1 MSLSFE
7 ERKKV
12 ILDILDL
19 EGKVKV
25 SDAEQLLNVSGETI
39 RRDMDRLEKEGL
51 LHKVYGG
58 AVKAKEKYERTFEQ
72 KTSLN
77 NIEKRRI
84 CKAAASIVEDGD
96 IIFIGHG
103 TTAYEIV
110 RYLGD
115 KPNVIVVTN
124 SLPVL
129 SLAAECF
136 QGKVLFAGG
145 EYEHR
150 QKFMGGPLADLFFNQ
165 LKANKAFVAA
175 GGISLADGI
184 TDYDIT
190 GAAISKKLI
199 ERAENTIILADH
211 TKFGVSTFAHI
222 CHLED
227 VSMVITDQKSSTQ
240 WQERLQQKKVELF
253 IAGEMLDDVNV

>member
-1 MSLSFE
+1 
-7 ERKKV
+7 
-12 ILDILDL
+12 
-19 EGKVKV
+19 
-25 SDAEQLLNVSGETI
+25 
-39 RRDMDRLEKEGL
+39 MDRLEKEGFYT
-51 LHKVYGG
+51 KSMG

-77 NIEKRRI
+77 NIEI
-84 CKAAASIVEDGD
+84 CKRTLLSIVEDGD
-96 IIFIGHG
+96 VIFIGHG

-150 QKFMGGPLADLFFNQ
+150 QNLWE
-165 LKANKAFVAA
+165 V
-175 GGISLADGI
+175 
-184 TDYDIT
+184 
-190 GAAISKKLI
+190 
-199 ERAENTIILADH
+199 H
-211 TKFGVSTFAHI
+211 
-222 CHLED
+222 
-227 VSMVITDQKSSTQ
+227 
-240 WQERLQQKKVELF
+240 
-253 IAGEMLDDVNV
+253 

>member
-12 ILDILDL
+12 ILEILDL

-25 SDAEQLLNVSGETI
+25 SDAEQKLNVSGETI

-58 AVKAKEKYERTFEQ
+58 AVKIKEKLEQSFDQ
-72 KTSLN
+72 KTALN
-77 NIEKRRI
+77 NLEKRMI
-84 CKAAASIVEDGD
+84 CKAAAGTVEDGD
-96 IIFIGHG
+96 VIFIGHG

-110 RYLGD
+110 RFLSD

-129 SLAAECF
+129 SLASECF

-145 EYEHR
+145 EFEHR

-165 LKANKAFVAA
+165 LKAHKAFVAA
-175 GGISLADGI
+175 GGISSDDGI

-222 CHLED
+222 CDLED
-227 VSMVITDQKSSTQ
+227 IAMVITDKKCSTQ
-240 WQERLQQKKVELF
+240 WQEKLLQKKVELL
-253 IAGEMLDDVNV
+253 IASEIYEDVNV